1 MLITDLEDKLY
12 FKCPRCGGRTFEKVE
27 TFEFRYNARQKEYLQ
42 LKDKD
47 IFRCLNCKHD
57 VYKSQIR

>member
-1 MLITDLEDKLY
+1 MLITDPEDKLY

-47 IFRCLNCKHD
+47 IFRCLNC
-57 VYKSQIR
+57 